1 MIGTRFWSGPIVP
14 AHSPALGRGPFDS
27 IGEMTE
33 QGRGLPGRVVSTLQ
47 QLLGG
52 PASIVDVFAPAVAP
66 FLPEGVPARSAAV
79 GPSLRGLP
87 TAAVSL
93 LGAFAPTEW
102 SATTNLR
109 VPPATPGARLPR
121 RPSRLADAS
130 RRRAVAR
137 AAAEAE
143 ATPPIMF
150 EIRMPFKR
158 SEREALT
165 MHGSDLEAK
174 FSRDRTRHARDALT
188 IAHVFRARCGGTF
201 EPAPLASRTADY
213 LRPDEDVFR
222 HAIETVR
229 QRLRPLLVP
238 RWRWRAMNADVGPP
252 SIVPLTVRRISR
264 AVEDFLDH

>member
-1 MIGTRFWSGPIVP
+1 
-14 AHSPALGRGPFDS
+14 
-27 IGEMTE
+27 MTE
-33 QGRGLPGRVVSTLQ
+33 HSGGRGLPGRVAATLQ

-52 PASIVDVFAPAVAP
+52 PSSIVDVFAPAVAR
-66 FLPEGVPARSAAV
+66 FLPEGARRPAGVA
-79 GPSLRGLP
+79 PSLRGLP
-87 TAAVSL
+87 TAALSL

-102 SATTNLR
+102 SATTTLHAR
-109 VPPATPGARLPR
+109 SAPHVGGAPPAPAAPR
-121 RPSRLADAS
+121 AEAP
-130 RRRAVAR
+130 
-137 AAAEAE
+137 AAAETD
-143 ATPPIMF
+143 ATPAIMF

-252 SIVPLTVRRISR
+252 SIVPLAVRRISR